1 MRYGSMA
8 VAAATLTLLSGLAMA
23 QSNGKP
29 RFYVEDQGTNS
40 VGETLPNAPGSRP
53 DWNYAVG
60 VFAPKWS
67 ANPGILNSQTAE
79 PGFMDHSHGRP

>member
-1 MRYGSMA
+1 MRYRSIT
-8 VAAATLTLLSGLAMA
+8 VATFALTLLSGAAMA

-40 VGETLPNAPGSRP
+40 FGETLPSAPGSRP

-60 VFAPKWS
+60 VFEPKWS

>member
-1 MRYGSMA
+1 MA
-8 VAAATLTLLSGLAMA
+8 VAAAALTLLSGLAMA

-60 VFAPKWS
+60 VYVPKWS
-67 ANPGILNSQTAE
+67 ANPGI
-79 PGFMDHSHGRP
+79 F